1 MDSFS
6 LLVAFW
12 QLGSAGMLLWGLA
25 AALPILIHLWSRR
38 KYRQEPWA
46 AMTFLL
52 AALRKN
58 ARRIQL
64 EQWILL
70 AVRTSLLA
78 LFAVALADPQFTR
91 LASWAGGAAGGQSHV
106 VLVIDGSYSMD
117 YRVVGTVRVPSD
129 GTRSVP
135 TTSRF
140 DVAKELAKE
149 LVRGGLQG
157 DGYTLVLMGEPPR
170 TVIGQPAFD
179 EGDVLEEL
187 DNLEMPHAGASLPA
201 TLAEV
206 ETILRRAAERQPRLT
221 QRRVVFFAD
230 LQQTTWNDVH
240 GADARV
246 RLARLEGLA
255 RLELIDLGQP
265 GEQNLAVARL
275 EIDQPLVAARSEVHI
290 QADIQSYAREDRP
303 RQAVEILINGQRIA
317 DERVD
322 VPSGGRATVAV
333 PYRFESPGEHVIEVR
348 LADDALPL
356 DNRRWLSVPVKDAIR
371 VLAIGGRPGETRHL
385 ALAINPRPGVAGTI
399 EVVEAPE
406 SRLVEGDLARF
417 DCVILANIGRFSRD
431 EAGVLHR
438 YVSRGGGLIVLLGDQ
453 VQAESYN
460 QLLADDPATRVL
472 PARLQEL
479 ATTATYR
486 FSPLDYQHPV
496 VAPFR
501 GFEQA
506 GLLTTPVW
514 KYVRLAPSEGAKVA
528 LAFDSGD
535 PAIVEQRIGRG
546 RTILVATAASPD
558 SVDRTADP
566 PTPWTAIASWP
577 SFPPLVHEMLR
588 YAVGGR
594 GEARNLLVGEDLT
607 GSIPAAALG
616 QQVILSGPDDLNERL
631 PVVMDG
637 GDARFSFSGTSTSGV
652 YEARI
657 GDSVQRYA
665 VNVNPRESDLARLD
679 PDLLPSQ
686 IRGSGVGGQE
696 TGESAL
702 PMATHHAPRTLFR
715 WLLFGVLAL
724 LLVEPLLAWQFG
736 RGRG

>member
-1 MDSFS
+1 MAVAPFPF
-6 LLVAFW
+6 AFW

-64 EQWILL
+64 EQWVLL
-70 AVRTSLLA
+70 AVRTLLLA
-78 LFAVALADPQFTR
+78 LFAIALADPQFTQ
-91 LASWAGGAAGGQSHV
+91 LASWAGGTAGGQTHV

-117 YRVVGTVRVPSD
+117 YRAGGRT
-129 GTRSVP
+129 
-135 TTSRF
+135 RF
-140 DVAKELAKE
+140 DAAKEMAKE

-157 DGYTLVLMGEPPR
+157 DGYTLVLMSEPPR
-170 TVIGQPAFD
+170 AVIAQPAFD
-179 EGDVLEEL
+179 ERDVLEEF

-201 TLAEV
+201 TLADV
-206 ETILRRAAERQPRLT
+206 ESILRRAVERQPRLT
-221 QRRVVFFAD
+221 QRRVVFFTD
-230 LQQTTWNDVH
+230 LQQATWNDVNA
-240 GADARV
+240 ADVRA

-255 RLELIDLGQP
+255 TLELIDMGQP

-275 EIDQPLVAARSEVHI
+275 EIDQPLVAARSEVQI
-290 QADIQSYAREDRP
+290 QADIQSHAREDRP
-303 RQAVEILINGQRIA
+303 RQAVEILVDGQRIA

-322 VPSGGRATVAV
+322 VPAGGRATVAV

-356 DNRRWLSVPVKDAIR
+356 DNRRWLSVPVRDAIR
-371 VLAIGGRPGETRHL
+371 VLAVGGRPGETRHL
-385 ALAINPRPGVAGTI
+385 ALAINPRPGAAGTI

-438 YVSRGGGLIVLLGDQ
+438 YVSRGGGLIVWLGDQ
-453 VQAESYN
+453 MQADSYN

-472 PARLQEL
+472 PARLQEPT
-479 ATTATYR
+479 TTAAYR
-486 FSPLDYQHPV
+486 FSPLDYQHPIV
-496 VAPFR
+496 TPFR

-514 KYVRLAPSEGAKVA
+514 KYVRLTPSEGAKVA

-535 PAIVEQRIGRG
+535 PAIIEQRIGRG

-594 GEARNLLVGEDLT
+594 GEARNVLVGEDLT
-607 GSIPAAALG
+607 GSVPASALD
-616 QQVILSGPDDLNERL
+616 QQATLTGPDDLNERL
-631 PVVMDG
+631 PIVIDG
-637 GDARFSFSGTSTSGV
+637 GDARWSFSGTSKSGV
-652 YEARI
+652 YEVRI
-657 GDSVQRYA
+657 GESVQRFA
-665 VNVNPRESDLARLD
+665 INVNPRESDLARFD
-679 PDLLPSQ
+679 PELLPGQ
-686 IRGSGVGGQE
+686 IRGAGVGSQE
-696 TGESAL
+696 SGESAL
-702 PMATHHAPRTLFR
+702 PLTTHHSPLTLFR